1 MTAVFFT
8 KSGRVASVP
17 AQERKTINGDWYIN
31 ICLPKIFEAWNAR
44 CSYNGTRGLL
54 LHHNN
59 TSAHTAVATLDSLE
73 TNRVQLVTQVPIY
86 SGLNPL

>member
-54 LHHNN
+54 LHRDKA
-59 TSAHTAVATLDSLE
+59 SAHTTSATLDF
-73 TNRVQLVTQVPIY
+73 
-86 SGLNPL
+86 